1 MVIEVEE
8 VVEEDFGMAD
18 WARKAA
24 RKLKKKGR
32 LVGIV
37 SVGDGADGLSVVET
51 ARAWLVRILWLRSV

>member
-1 MVIEVEE
+1 MEV
-8 VVEEDFGMAD
+8 DLGMAV

-37 SVGDGADGLSVVET
+37 VVAVGVGVGGDGFGV
-51 ARAWLVRILWLRSV
+51 

>member
-1 MVIEVEE
+1 MGVEVE
-8 VVEEDFGMAD
+8 VVEEEEGFEEDFEMAD

-37 SVGDGADGLSVVET
+37 VGGGGGDGLGAGCWDEGVGV
-51 ARAWLVRILWLRSV
+51 